1 MSPPQRSI
9 ENISEQND
17 PISSICNDLQPLSQL
32 LISLSQSPQIPSINC
47 FPLFFSFIYF
57 VIIIS
62 VTSISFFF
70 PSFFFLFIASN
81 CSHLSLPSSVIIFT
95 SVWDHLL
102 QGILMLTFS
111 FSLCLFLAHFNSTFY
126 HRPQCL
132 YHYVHSYCSQLFT
145 IKDLMGWGVFFFSKW
160 LGKTVWYILFFQF
173 FPNPSVVEIH
183 SYKNYHAR
191 KEVTLFCPHIP
202 N

>member
-17 PISSICNDLQPLSQL
+17 PISSICNDLQPLPQL

-70 PSFFFLFIASN
+70 PSFFFFYSLPAIALIFHYHHQLSSSHQYDVIYYKEFSCWLSLFRFVYSSLILTVLFIIGHNAYTTMST
-81 CSHLSLPSSVIIFT
+81 VTVVRF
-95 SVWDHLL
+95 
-102 QGILMLTFS
+102 LT
-111 FSLCLFLAHFNSTFY
+111 LK
-126 HRPQCL
+126 
-132 YHYVHSYCSQLFT
+132 
-145 IKDLMGWGVFFFSKW
+145 IWWGWVVFFQM
-160 LGKTVWYILFFQF
+160 T
-173 FPNPSVVEIH
+173 
-183 SYKNYHAR
+183 R
-191 KEVTLFCPHIP
+191 
-202 N
+202 